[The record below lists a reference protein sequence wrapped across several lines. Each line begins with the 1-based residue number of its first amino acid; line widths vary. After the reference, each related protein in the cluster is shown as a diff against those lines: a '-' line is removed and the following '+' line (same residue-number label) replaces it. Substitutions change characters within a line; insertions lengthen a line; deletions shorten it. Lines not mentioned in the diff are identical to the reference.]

1 MPQLAR
7 VLQEEDVRGGANT
20 SRMDL
25 TPYIGLLE
33 TVRSQDGL
41 GGLLTLEDGESQRT
55 EKRRLSIAAK
65 QQGYKL
71 TWRKAGAGEL
81 RFVLAQDGQPA
92 PGSRTR
98 RERPAPLEEPP
109 PAGRGRRTRTRT

>member
-1 MPQLAR
+1 MPQLAH
-7 VLQEEDVRGGANT
+7 VLQEEDLRGGTHA

-41 GGLLTLEDGESQRT
+41 GGLLTLDDGESQRT

-71 TWRKAGAGEL
+71 TWRKSSPGEL

-92 PGSRTR
+92 PGSRKR
-98 RERPAPLEEPP
+98 RERPDPVEALP
-109 PAGRGRRTRTRT
+109 PAARGRRKRT

>member
-7 VLQEEDVRGGANT
+7 VLREEDLQSRGNA

-33 TVRSQDGL
+33 TVRAQDGL
-41 GGLLTLEDGESQRT
+41 GGMLTLEEGESQRA

-65 QQGYKL
+65 QQGYRL
-71 TWRKAGAGEL
+71 QWRKSQPGEL
-81 RFVLAQDGQPA
+81 RFVLAENGQPL

-98 RERPAPLEEPP
+98 RHAPAPAEA
-109 PAGRGRRTRTRT
+109 PAKGARGRRKAT

>member
-1 MPQLAR
+1 MPQLTR
-7 VLQEEDVRGGANT
+7 VLREEDLQGRGQT

-33 TVRSQDGL
+33 AVRSQEGL
-41 GGLLTLEDGESQRT
+41 GGMLTLEEGENQRA

-71 TWRKAGAGEL
+71 QWRKSQPGEL
-81 RFVLAQDGQPA
+81 RFVLADVGQPL
-92 PGSRTR
+92 PGSRKR
-98 RERPAPLEEPP
+98 RERPAPAPP
-109 PAGRGRRTRTRT
+109 PAPARRGRRTGT

>member
-7 VLQEEDVRGGANT
+7 VLREEDLRGSGNT
-20 SRMDL
+20 ARMDL

-41 GGLLTLEDGESQRT
+41 GGMLTLDEGESQRT

-71 TWRKAGAGEL
+71 QWRKSQPGEL
-81 RFVLAQDGQPA
+81 RFVLAQDGQPM

-98 RERPAPLEEPP
+98 RKTPAPA
-109 PAGRGRRTRTRT
+109 PAPANAARGRRKGT

>member
-7 VLQEEDVRGGANT
+7 VLREEDLRSGTNT

-41 GGLLTLEDGESQRT
+41 GGMLTLDEGERQRT
-55 EKRRLSIAAK
+55 EKRRLSLAAK

-71 TWRKAGAGEL
+71 QWRKSQPGEL
-81 RFVLAQDGQPA
+81 RFVLAQDGQPM

-98 RERPAPLEEPP
+98 REQPAPAAAPTK
-109 PAGRGRRTRTRT
+109 AARGRRKTT